1 MKTNKTYSELM
12 QFQQDTE
19 ALSSIAGRLS
29 WDQETMMPHGS
40 TDQRADEHAAIVK
53 IIHSRNADQRIPEWI
68 GRIRPQNEIEEAN
81 IRLIKKNYQ
90 KACKVSPDLNAAIAR
105 TTSKAHSIWASAR
118 EREDVAE
125 YLPILT
131 EIVNLKR
138 QKAEALAEAGTYYEA
153 LADEYEP
160 GMSTTDISA
169 MFEELRPTIVGLRKE
184 ILAEDKIPSVTANF
198 DKNIQLSLA
207 KELAVIFGYDLNKG
221 RIDLAIHPFSSGSG
235 NDVRIT
241 TRTDPSDPFNCIYS
255 TIHEVG
261 HATYEQNINHDYVFT
276 PLGRGVSLG
285 VHESQSRIFEN
296 QLGRSRAFTSW
307 LFHRMKDL
315 FGNFGIEDP
324 ESFYKC
330 VNRVD
335 PGYIRTEADEL
346 QYNLHVMLRFD
357 LERLLI
363 SGDLNVSDVEGAW
376 NERFEADFGYKVER
390 PSQGILQDV
399 HWAAGAFGY
408 FPTYTIGNIYA
419 GCLFQ
424 RMKDEIP
431 DLDVFLST
439 GNLDQATAWL
449 RENVQVHGSLFEPRA
464 TIEKATGAEVT
475 VKPLLNYLEEKYR
488 DIYGLQSCA

>member
-1 MKTNKTYSELM
+1 MKTNKAYSELM

-19 ALSSIAGRLS
+19 ALSSIAGRLG

-68 GRIRPQNEIEEAN
+68 GKIRPQNEIEEAN

-118 EREDVAE
+118 EKEDVAE

-198 DKNIQLSLA
+198 DENIQLSLA

-241 TRTDPSDPFNCIYS
+241 TRTDTSDPFNCIYS

-261 HATYEQNINHDYVFT
+261 HATYEQNINNDYVFT

-307 LFHRMKDL
+307 LFHRMRDL

-408 FPTYTIGNIYA
+408 FPTYTLGNIYA

-488 DIYGLQSCA
+488 DIYGLQSSA